1 MLSDTM
7 KTSGFILT
15 LTELTANIFACIMS
29 LIILIILI
37 YNIYTRK
44 IKQEDQMGIRLCAH
58 IYFVILLYSCLLIS
72 TNVQTILGDLYG
84 MNFNTLSCIVSGYI
98 AFIFIY
104 FFYMTFI
111 NQVRNIVYL

>member
-1 MLSDTM
+1 MLTNTN

-15 LTELTANIFACIMS
+15 LTELCLNLLACVVS
-29 LIILIILI
+29 LVILILLF
-37 YNIYTRK
+37 YKIYTKK
-44 IKQEDQMGIRLCAH
+44 IKREDRMGIKLCAH
-58 IYFVILLYSCLLIS
+58 IYFAILLCSSLLIS